1 MRSVDRGISQ
11 RSGEKRSHVVIV
23 GAGFG
28 GYYAAREL
36 RGADLDVTLISA
48 TDGMLYAPLLPDVA
62 VGAVDPRSAVV
73 PLAGTLGGTTVVR
86 GTVDEVDFERRAVR
100 YVGVDEHTREVPY
113 DRLLLAP
120 GGVTKLLDIPGL
132 ADHAIGLKTVTEAL
146 FLRDHVLGRVE
157 LAATLADPRA
167 RRAALRFVVV
177 GAGYAGVE
185 LTAQMARLTTRLLPT
200 HPTLSIGDIHWLLVD
215 VAEAVMPELGDSLG
229 RDALALLRRRGVD
242 VRLGVSL
249 EEVTD
254 DRVRLTDGTT
264 LECSTVIW
272 CAGVTANPL
281 IGRLGLSVVKGR
293 LAVNDHL
300 AVAGQ
305 PAVYAIGDAA
315 AVPDLTKPVGDD
327 GERPLCPP
335 TAQHAMRQ
343 AQAAARNMAADLGV
357 GSAKP
362 YRHHDLGLVVDLG
375 GPDAAATPLGLR
387 LRGRLAKLVTR
398 GYHLY
403 AMPTVRRRARV
414 AADWALAGPRPDDVT
429 FGAVD
434 RSEARITT
442 AEHRSG

>member
-1 MRSVDRGISQ
+1 MRSVDRGNSQ
-11 RSGEKRSHVVIV
+11 RSGETRSRVVIV
-23 GAGFG
+23 GSGFG

-86 GTVDEVDFERRAVR
+86 GTVDKVDFERRAVR
-100 YVGVDEHTREVPY
+100 YVGVDEQTREVPY

-335 TAQHAMRQ
+335 TTPCGRPGRRPETWPLISGSDPRSRIGTTTSDSSSISVGPTPPPLRSDYAC
-343 AQAAARNMAADLGV
+343 AAGWPNWSPEV
-357 GSAKP
+357 ITS
-362 YRHHDLGLVVDLG
+362 
-375 GPDAAATPLGLR
+375 TPC
-387 LRGRLAKLVTR
+387 
-398 GYHLY
+398 
-403 AMPTVRRRARV
+403 RRCA
-414 AADWALAGPRPDDVT
+414 AGPASPPTGRWPDR
-429 FGAVD
+429 AQ
-434 RSEARITT
+434 TT
-442 AEHRSG
+442 